1 VISQFVNHFFSELAR
16 DCKIIHKQKKNMN
29 NSISQEQAL
38 ENIEYKLWLE
48 LNAQMER
55 FPPTCPMVFHNYT
68 IGPAAYGKAFK
79 SEDKEK
85 ETK

>member
-1 VISQFVNHFFSELAR
+1 MISQFVNHFFFLNWHATV
-16 DCKIIHKQKKNMN
+16 KLFTNMN

-48 LNAQMER
+48 LNTQMER

-68 IGPAAYGKAFK
+68 IGPAPYGKAFK